1 MAFFSNLFGGGAKKE
16 KQPETSKTTDP
27 AIQQAAYEAQRRAS
41 LARGRASTILTGGG
55 LGNVG

>member
-1 MAFFSNLFGGGAKKE
+1 MGFLFGGGAKKQ
-16 KQPETSKTTDP
+16 KQPEPTKTTDP